1 MNATTMCNP
10 RPRHAIRIPVLTAAL
25 CVLAAGRGIAQSEL
39 KGVLPDRAH
48 PYLACTAEEL
58 ARLRQA
64 CRGQGPERDVVVAIE
79 KEAGQFVEEPVVFP
93 PRGGQHNQW
102 YQCDDCEIA
111 LKTIDASHH
120 QCPKCQK
127 VYSGPPYDDVIFS
140 HQHSR
145 NLRQMRT
152 AAWAYAISGDKRF
165 ADYAAKVLLGYAER
179 YAQYPYHSNS
189 STQDAKNRSGGHI
202 FEQTLNEAVS
212 LSTDIGPAYDL
223 IHDSGVLSAADH
235 KRIREGLILPM
246 LQNLDKN
253 RTGKNNWQTWHNAGM
268 IWGGAL
274 LDDPV
279 WIEKAIDDPQNGHRY
294 QVEVSVS
301 KEGMWYENSWG
312 YHFYTLQALVN
323 IAETARRLDIDLWS
337 DPRLKA
343 MFTLPVHYTMA
354 DGMLPRFGDDTG
366 ASVKGVNR
374 LFEPAYHVYEDPQI
388 LSLLASTPNFE
399 SVLLGRRTDVTTAP
413 PTLTSRLVEDAGHAI
428 LRTNGR
434 AGLTAAMTFGPYGG
448 FHGHFDKLS
457 FVFYGFEEE
466 LGVDPGRARSQ
477 AYRLPIH
484 RNWYKA
490 TLSHNAVLVDG
501 QSQQAATGELVHF
514 EQQEDYATVA
524 ARCDQAYPGVRH
536 TRRFVMTDSYLLVLD
551 QLHSDAERQFDWVY
565 HNRGQKAVC
574 EAAASDANLAGKFPG
589 SEYIQNAKQG
599 VTADAVRV
607 RFEDDKVPLHL
618 TMAAGPG
625 TTVTVGDGVGGS
637 VTDRVPMA
645 MVGRKGRDVQFAAV
659 LEPIAAGG
667 KPAVTDVQIER
678 IGNTLLKVLV
688 QRGDVTDTIAIHG
701 DQDVF
706 VITAANPSIQ
716 TLLTID
722 PGPGNPRNSEGD
734 LMELKDGRLCLIY
747 TRFTG
752 GGDDDAAADLAMRTS
767 SDRGKTW
774 SEDAIVIP
782 RTGGMNV
789 MSVSLLRLAS
799 GEIAL
804 FYLRKTSEEDCRPM
818 MCLSTDEAKTWSE
831 PKCCITDEVGY
842 YVLNND
848 RAVQLQSGRLVLPVA
863 WHQGPGKPRDWAA
876 IDMCY
881 LSDDNGKTWR
891 RSKDTFK
898 AFTPDGKRVTLQEPG
913 VVELKDGRLMMFI
926 RTDAGSQ
933 YICHSADGGETWSK
947 PEPSDLAS
955 PLSPAS
961 IERIPWTGKL
971 LCVWNDHSGRHPFP
985 KDRRT
990 PLCWASSWNEGR
1002 TWRPSHIIEDN
1013 PDGWYCYTAIAFVD
1027 NRILLAYC
1035 AGDKQVG
1042 GLNRLKVVAI
1052 SP

>member
-1 MNATTMCNP
+1 MNATLVCCP
-10 RPRHAIRIPVLTAAL
+10 RPQRSIRITSLTAIL
-25 CVLAAGRGIAQSEL
+25 CFLVTNQGLAQSESRV
-39 KGVLPDRAH
+39 VLPDRAH

-58 ARLRQA
+58 ARVRQA
-64 CRGQGPERDVVVAIE
+64 YRGQGPEHDAIAAIE
-79 KEAGQFVEEPVVFP
+79 TDVSQFIDEPIVFP

-111 LKTIDASHH
+111 LKTMDATHH
-120 QCPKCQK
+120 QCPRCGR
-127 VYSGPPYDDVIFS
+127 VYSGPPYDDVIFA

-152 AAWAYAISGDKRF
+152 AAWAYAISGDERF
-165 ADYAAKVLLGYAER
+165 AAYAAKILLGYAER
-179 YAQYPYHSNS
+179 YTQYPYHSNS
-189 STQDAKNRSGGHI
+189 SPQNPKSRSGGHI
-202 FEQTLNEAVS
+202 FEQTLNEGVC

-223 IHDSGVLSAADH
+223 IYDSGVLSTADH
-235 KRIREGLILPM
+235 QKIREGLILPM
-246 LQNLDKN
+246 LQNLDRN

-274 LDDPV
+274 LGDPA
-279 WIEKAIDDPQNGHRY
+279 WIEKAIADPQNGFRY
-294 QVEVSVS
+294 QMDISVS

-366 ASVKGVNR
+366 SSVKSVGR
-374 LFEPAYHVYEDPQI
+374 LFEPAYHAYRDPQI
-388 LSLLASTPNFE
+388 LSLLTSKPCFE
-399 SVLLGRRTDVTTAP
+399 SVLLGRDVDVTAGP
-413 PTLTSRLVEDAGHAI
+413 QPLSSRLVEDAGHAI

-448 FHGHFDKLS
+448 FHGHYDKLS

-484 RNWYKA
+484 TNWYKA

-501 QSQQAATGELVHF
+501 KSQQAATGELVHF
-514 EQQEDYATVA
+514 EQQENYATVA

-536 TRRFVMTDSYLLVLD
+536 TRRLVMTDSYLLVLD
-551 QLHSDAERQFDWVY
+551 QLHSDAEHLFDWIY

-574 EAAASDANLAGKFPG
+574 EAAATDANLAGRFPG
-589 SEYIQNAKQG
+589 SEYIQNARQG
-599 VTADAVRV
+599 VTANAVRI
-607 RFEDDKVPLHL
+607 RFEDDRVPLHL
-618 TMAAGPG
+618 TMAAAPD
-625 TTVTVGDGVGGS
+625 TAVTVGDGVGGS
-637 VTDRVPMA
+637 VTDRVPIA
-645 MVGRKGRDVQFAAV
+645 MVGRKGRDVLFAAV
-659 LEPIAAGG
+659 LEPVATGS
-667 KPAVTDVQIER
+667 KPR
-678 IGNTLLKVLV
+678 ITNVRIVPVGDTLKVLV
-688 QRGDVTDTIAIHG
+688 ERDGATDTIEIRG
-701 DQDVF
+701 DQDVS
-706 VITAANPSIQ
+706 VVAASRLSIEP
-716 TLLTID
+716 LLTIE

-734 LMELKDGRLCLIY
+734 LIELKDGRLCLIY

-752 GGDDDAAADLAMRTS
+752 GAGDDAAADLAMRTS
-767 SDRGKTW
+767 PDRGKTW
-774 SEDAIVIP
+774 TEDAIVVR

-804 FYLRKTSEEDCRPM
+804 FYLLKTSDEDCRPL
-818 MCLSTDEAKTWSE
+818 MCLSTDEAKTWS
-831 PKCCITDEVGY
+831 PPRHCITDEVGY

-848 RAVQLQSGRLVLPVA
+848 RAVQLKSGRLVLPVA

-898 AFTPDGKRVTLQEPG
+898 AFTQDGKRITLQEPG

-933 YICHSADGGETWSK
+933 HICHSADGGEAWSK
-947 PEPSDLAS
+947 PGPSNLAS

-961 IERIPWTGKL
+961 IERIPWTGEL
-971 LCVWNDHSGRHPFP
+971 LCVWNDHSGSHAYP
-985 KDRRT
+985 KGRRT
-990 PLCWASSWNEGR
+990 PLCLAISKDEGR
-1002 TWRPSHIIEDN
+1002 TWGPSQIIEDN

>member
-1 MNATTMCNP
+1 MNPTVTCNP
-10 RPRHAIRIPVLTAAL
+10 HPRRSIRIACEAAFCL
-25 CVLAAGRGIAQSEL
+25 LIAGRSFAQSEI
-39 KGVLPDRAH
+39 KVVLPERSH
-48 PYLACTAEEL
+48 PCLACTADEL
-58 ARLRQA
+58 ARARQA
-64 CRGQGPERDVVVAIE
+64 YRGQGPEHDAVASIE
-79 KEAGQFVEEPVVFP
+79 KEARGFIDESLVFP

-102 YQCDDCEIA
+102 YQCDKCEIA
-111 LKTIDASHH
+111 LKTIDATHH
-120 QCPKCQK
+120 RCPKCGQ

-140 HQHSR
+140 NQHDR

-152 AAWAYAISGDKRF
+152 AAWAYAIAGDKRF
-165 ADYAAKVLLGYAER
+165 AEHAAKILLGYAER
-179 YAQYPYHSNS
+179 YEQYPYHTNS
-189 STQDAKNRSGGHI
+189 SSQDPRNRSGGHI
-202 FEQTLNEAVS
+202 FEQTLNEAVC
-212 LSTDIGPAYDL
+212 LSTEIGPAYDL
-223 IHDSGVLSAADH
+223 IHDSGVLSASDH
-235 KRIREGLILPM
+235 EKVREGLILPM
-246 LQNLDKN
+246 LQNLDRN

-274 LDDPV
+274 LNDPAWV
-279 WIEKAIDDPQNGHRY
+279 QRAITDPQNGFRY
-294 QVEVSVS
+294 QMDVSVS

-323 IAETARRLDIDLWS
+323 IAETARRLDLDLWS
-337 DPRLKA
+337 DERLQA
-343 MFTLPVHYTMA
+343 MFTLPIHYTMG

-366 ASVKGVNR
+366 TSVKGVGR
-374 LFEPAYHVYEDPQI
+374 LFEPAYDAYKDPQI
-388 LSLLASTPNFE
+388 LSRLASTPNFE
-399 SVLLGRRTDVTTAP
+399 SVLLGRRTEVTTAP

-428 LRTNGR
+428 LRTKGR

-457 FVFYGFEEE
+457 FVFYGFEQE

-484 RNWYKA
+484 TNWYKA

-514 EQQEDYATVA
+514 EEQEDYATVA
-524 ARCDQAYPGVRH
+524 ARCDRAYPGVRH
-536 TRRFVMTDSYLLVLD
+536 TRRLVMTDSYLLVLD
-551 QLHSDAERQFDWVY
+551 ELHSDAERQFDWVY
-565 HNRGQKAVC
+565 HNQGQKAIC

-589 SEYIQNAKQG
+589 SEYIQNARRG

-618 TMAAGPG
+618 TMAAGPD

-659 LEPIAAGG
+659 LEPIAASG
-667 KPAVTDVQIER
+667 KPAVTDVQVTRTGDRMVTVHVRRGECTDAISVFDER
-678 IGNTLLKVLV
+678 EI
-688 QRGDVTDTIAIHG
+688 
-701 DQDVF
+701 F
-706 VITAANPSIQ
+706 VIPGRSLSVEP
-716 TLLTID
+716 LLTID

-734 LMELKDGRLCLIY
+734 LIELKDGRLCLIY
-747 TRFTG
+747 THFTG
-752 GGDDDAAADLAMRTS
+752 GADDDAAADLAMRTS

-774 SEDAIVIP
+774 TEDAIVVP

-863 WHQGPGKPRDWAA
+863 WHQGPGKPRDWAGV
-876 IDMCY
+876 IMCY
-881 LSDDNGKTWR
+881 LSDDNGNTWR

-898 AFTPDGKRVTLQEPG
+898 GFAPDGKRVTLQEPG
-913 VVELKDGRLMMFI
+913 VIELKDGRLMMFI

-933 YICHSADGGETWSK
+933 HVCHSADGGETWSK
-947 PEPSDLAS
+947 PEPSGLAS

-961 IERIPWTGKL
+961 IERIPWTGEL
-971 LCVWNDHSGRHPFP
+971 LCVWNDHSGLHPYP
-985 KDRRT
+985 KGKRT
-990 PLCWASSWNEGR
+990 PLCMAISKDEGR
-1002 TWRPSHIIEDN
+1002 TWSPSRIIEDN
-1013 PDGWYCYTAIAFVD
+1013 PDGWFCYTAVAFVD

-1042 GLNRLKVVAI
+1042 GLNRLKVVAL

>member
-1 MNATTMCNP
+1 MNATSVRTPLLRPIPRTALLTTAMC
-10 RPRHAIRIPVLTAAL
+10 LL
-25 CVLAAGRGIAQSEL
+25 LAGRGVAQPEI
-39 KGVLPDRAH
+39 KVVLPERAH

-58 ARLRQA
+58 ARVRQA
-64 CRGQGPERDVVVAIE
+64 YRGQGEEHDVVAAFE
-79 KEAGQFVEEPVVFP
+79 KEAERFLDEPVSFP

-102 YQCDDCEIA
+102 YQCDKCEIA
-111 LKTIDASHH
+111 LKTIDATHH
-120 QCPKCQK
+120 QCPKCGRT
-127 VYSGPPYDDVIFS
+127 YSGPPYDDVIFS
-140 HQHSR
+140 REHSR

-152 AAWAYAISGDKRF
+152 AAWAYAVSGDKRF

-179 YAQYPYHSNS
+179 YEQYPYHSNS
-189 STQDAKNRSGGHI
+189 SPQNPPSRSGGHI
-202 FEQTLNEAVS
+202 YEQTLNEAVC
-212 LSTDIGPAYDL
+212 LSTEIGPAYDL
-223 IHDSGVLSAADH
+223 IHDSDALTAADH
-235 KRIREGLILPM
+235 QKIREHLILPM
-246 LQNLDKN
+246 LRNIDKN

-274 LDDPV
+274 VQDPV
-279 WIEKAIDDPQNGHRY
+279 WVHRAITDPQNGFFY
-294 QVEVSVS
+294 QMQVSVS

-323 IAETARRLDIDLWS
+323 IAETARRLDISLWS
-337 DPRLKA
+337 DERLKA
-343 MFTLPVHYTMA
+343 MFTLPIHYTMA

-366 ASVKGVNR
+366 SSVKGVGR
-374 LFEPAYHVYEDPQI
+374 SFEPAYHAYEDSQI
-388 LSLLASTPNFE
+388 LSLLSPRPNFE
-399 SVLLGRRTDVTTAP
+399 SILLGRPTDVTAEP
-413 PTLTSRLVEDAGHAI
+413 PALASRLVEDAGHAI
-428 LRTNGR
+428 LRTNGP

-457 FVFYGFEEE
+457 FVFYGFHEE

-484 RNWYKA
+484 TNWYKA
-490 TLSHNAVLVDG
+490 TISHNAVLVDG
-501 QSQQAATGELVHF
+501 KSQQPAAGKLVHF
-514 EQQEDYATVA
+514 AQEDDYATAA
-524 ARCDQAYPGVRH
+524 ARCDEAYPGVQH
-536 TRRFVMTDSYLLVLD
+536 TRRLVLTDSYLLVLD
-551 QLHSDAERQFDWVY
+551 QLHSDAEHQFDWVY
-565 HNRGQKAVC
+565 HNRGQKALC
-574 EAAASDANLAGKFPG
+574 QTAASDANLAGKLSGGP
-589 SEYIQNAKQG
+589 YIQNAKQG
-599 VTADAVRV
+599 MTADTVRI
-607 RFEDDKVPLHL
+607 RFDDAKVSLHL
-618 TMAAGPG
+618 TMAAGPD

-645 MVGRKGRDVQFAAV
+645 IVGRKGRDTQFAAV
-659 LEPIAAGG
+659 LEPVAGGG
-667 KPAVTDVQIER
+667 KPSVTGMQIER
-678 IGNTLLKVLV
+678 IGKTMKVLV
-688 QRGDVTDTIAIHG
+688 QRGDGVDTIAIHG
-701 DQDVF
+701 DQDIS
-706 VITAANPSIQ
+706 VITGASPSIE

-722 PGPGNPRNSEGD
+722 PGPGNPRNSEGG
-734 LMELKDGRLCLIY
+734 LIELKDGRLCLIY

-752 GGDDDAAADLAMRTS
+752 GGDDDAAADLAMRIS
-767 SDRGKTW
+767 PDRGKTW
-774 SEDAIVIP
+774 SEDAIIVR

-848 RAVQLQSGRLVLPVA
+848 RAVQLGSGRLVLPVA

-881 LSDDNGKTWR
+881 LSDDNGRTWR
-891 RSKDTFK
+891 RSRDTFK
-898 AFTPDGKRVTLQEPG
+898 GFAPDGKRVTLQEPG

-933 YICHSADGGETWSK
+933 YLCYSSDGGETWTK
-947 PEPSDLAS
+947 PEPSELAS

-961 IERIPWTGKL
+961 IERIPWTGEL
-971 LCVWNDHSGRHPFP
+971 LCIWNDHSGLHPYP
-985 KDRRT
+985 KSKRT
-990 PLCWASSWNEGR
+990 PLCLAISKDEGR
-1002 TWRPSHIIEDN
+1002 TWSPSRIIENN

-1035 AGDKQVG
+1035 AGDNQVG
-1042 GLNRLKVVAI
+1042 GLNRLKVVAV